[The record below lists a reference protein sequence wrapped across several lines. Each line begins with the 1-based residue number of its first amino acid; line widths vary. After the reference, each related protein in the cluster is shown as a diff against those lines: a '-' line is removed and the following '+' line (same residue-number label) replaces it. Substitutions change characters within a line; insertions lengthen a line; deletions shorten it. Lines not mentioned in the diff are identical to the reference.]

1 MISKTLEIR
10 RDKKIEYCLLF
21 GLWKS
26 SKFIKLLKRNCR
38 CYLEYYEER
47 DRELKF
53 KDLDYII
60 NRIVAQYNI
69 IYDTEILKEEI
80 DNFDNPF
87 SKEYVRNKIK
97 ELLNI
102 SSDTEI
108 NNLVGEAIT

>member
-1 MISKTLEIR
+1 MISKELKIK

-26 SKFIKLLKRNCR
+26 SKFVKLLKRNCR

-47 DRELKF
+47 DKELKF
-53 KDLDYII
+53 KDLDYIA
-60 NRIVAQYNI
+60 NRIAAQYNI
-69 IYDTEILKEEI
+69 INDKEILRGEI

-87 SKEYVRNKIK
+87 TREYVKNRIK

-102 SSDTEI
+102 ISDTEI
-108 NNLVGEAIT
+108 DLVEEAIN